1 MTSGNAG
8 HRHIRGRSKRP
19 HNGWRPPHCASS
31 AAWTIPPHP
40 LTAPLVRAAPPRAE
54 PLRAYG
60 RQLPGER
67 QVGRRLPGGPRQA
80 PGAGDPGRL
89 GGLCGPHAAPPQRQ
103 HERPGMP
110 ARLHP
115 GRTGLRPGPATRPAP
130 PANRQAIRRAA
141 LAAPRA
147 SPGSR
152 CASPIPVAWS
162 GSWRR
167 LAGLV
172 EAEMAH
178 HWFIRL
184 LRCLLRS
191 RRRRLQPPAWGE
203 WSRTAVSGLAC
214 RACGRPPAGRTG

>member
-1 MTSGNAG
+1 MTSVSAG
-8 HRHIRGRSKRP
+8 HRHIRGRSERP
-19 HNGWRPPHCASS
+19 HTGWRPPYCASS
-31 AAWTIPPHP
+31 AAWIIPPHSAHCP
-40 LTAPLVRAAPPRAE
+40 ARSSGTSARRTAQSARSATTWRAPGWPTPSWRAAASAWSRRPRPIWRTSWPTSCA
-54 PLRAYG
+54 A
-60 RQLPGER
+60 
-67 QVGRRLPGGPRQA
+67 
-80 PGAGDPGRL
+80 
-89 GGLCGPHAAPPQRQ
+89 AAP
-103 HERPGMP
+103 
-110 ARLHP
+110 ARTPWHAGAAPP

-162 GSWRR
+162 GGWRR

-203 WSRTAVSGLAC
+203 RSHTAVSGLAC